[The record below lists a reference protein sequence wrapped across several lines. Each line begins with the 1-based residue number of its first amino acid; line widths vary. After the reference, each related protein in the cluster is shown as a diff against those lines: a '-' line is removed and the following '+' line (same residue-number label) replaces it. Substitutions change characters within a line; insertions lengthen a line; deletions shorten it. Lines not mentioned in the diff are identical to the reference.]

1 MNENKNSIIL
11 RKSNGKFIIAY
22 GMDAIILN
30 YLFGYKIVENKKVVF
45 PNTSLDKVTNKLDEL
60 NISYQ
65 IISIDSNPIV
75 KDFASNNKYK
85 EIYNSSMEKIS
96 FNQKLDMIIEKIK
109 EADSE
114 KIDELIEVITKC
126 LE

>member
-1 MNENKNSIIL
+1 M
-11 RKSNGKFIIAY
+11 
-22 GMDAIILN
+22 
-30 YLFGYKIVENKKVVF
+30 KIKKVVF